1 MKDNKWKPQRLHW
14 IVSRRTGQSAGAAS
28 DDGGKDR
35 RSGRFAMRWIAMWG
49 STPLHSTNKS
59 NNELKNRGQ

>member
-1 MKDNKWKPQRLHW
+1 MKDNAEAP
-14 IVSRRTGQSAGAAS
+14 GAAS